1 MEDTKDSNASELQES
16 IVIEDQSS
24 QPFTSTMAPNEEKLP
39 DSEISQ
45 ASLAS
50 SFVPIEATTPLEAIQ
65 LIDENK
71 KFNENVLDYV
81 TAGNHSTPSSEYRI
95 VAVFG
100 SQSTGKS
107 TLLNHLFSTS
117 FGVMDETSRQ
127 QTTKGIWLAVSPGVS
142 TTGGLSSLKLVS
154 FDNLDNLD
162 NVEAPKLLVDDTI
175 VVMDVEGTDGTE
187 RGEDQDFERKAAL
200 FALATSEV
208 LIVNLWE
215 TQVGWYQG
223 ANMGL
228 MKTVFEVNL
237 SLFGRAK
244 LDAASDHKVLLLFVI
259 RDHTGVTSKESLS
272 ATLTRDLLRIWDSLN
287 KPSELAGLAFA
298 DFFDLAFHTL
308 SHKIYQKEQFLA
320 DVKLLGDRF
329 VDRSC
334 PDFLFKPNYCHDI
347 PIEGWTMY
355 AESCWDQIDNNKDLD
370 LPTQQIMVARC
381 KCEELAALCYENFE
395 SAYSSL
401 ENEALTFVKT
411 ERSEKEKSEKTSVIS
426 KLSYSD
432 IGASLLEIKTAAL
445 SEYDALA
452 SKYNHE
458 VYEQRRV
465 LLSDKILAKLQ
476 SVVLIYADFLNSSTV
491 DEYAALLNKRSKS
504 TTLADAMKS
513 IKLSLLDQYDQ
524 KLAAL
529 SLDESIF
536 TEPFSD
542 RLKTDVSKLE
552 GEEKIAEVNS
562 IVNKFLKKLTT
573 GMNALVQSEVS
584 KASDQTWDNIKGQFE
599 SQCGSLLK
607 RFALEDGKFDFGIGV
622 EHQLTETTLKTI
634 EFKSWE
640 VLRDAIKKY
649 TGKDNLFTV
658 LKDRF
663 DEKFGYDVNGTPR
676 VYQTT
681 KELETAFTASK
692 NAALDALPNLA
703 IARLSDDNLFEPKV
717 NLSSAFLRRKYESV
731 VTALKMEDVE
741 EEEESDSD
749 DDNGVDGED
758 DANGASS
765 KKRTFSN
772 VVSSTDQEEV
782 LRKFKRDTDAIFVAS
797 KGAIVQSRTQIPYYI
812 YLIILVLGW
821 NEFMAVIRN
830 PFFFSLILL
839 GAAAFYGLYTTN
851 LLGPAMTVGQRVVE
865 ETLAMAK
872 QKLREFVVDEHEFH
886 GRNLN
891 KMAGE
896 EIELRDIKDSEEN

>member
-1 MEDTKDSNASELQES
+1 
-16 IVIEDQSS
+16 
-24 QPFTSTMAPNEEKLP
+24 MAPDHQLSADAEL
-39 DSEISQ
+39 SEG
-45 ASLAS
+45 SLAS
-50 SFVPIEATTPLEAIQ
+50 SFVPVEAHTPLEAIQ

-81 TAGNHSTPSSEYRI
+81 TDGNNSKSSSEYRI

-142 TTGGLSSLKLVS
+142 TTKGVG
-154 FDNLDNLD
+154 
-162 NVEAPKLLVDDTI
+162 APQMEDAEKHLVDDTI

-287 KPSELAGLAFA
+287 KPAELAELAFA

-308 SHKIYQKEQFLA
+308 SHKIYQNDQFLA

-329 VDRSC
+329 VDRTS

-381 KCEELAALCYENFE
+381 KCEELAALCYEDF
-395 SAYSSL
+395 
-401 ENEALTFVKT
+401 
-411 ERSEKEKSEKTSVIS
+411 ERSYVTLEAEAAAAVKSDKTGPSTQE
-426 KLSYSD
+426 SYAA
-432 IGASLLEIKTAAL
+432 IGTSLLEIKNKAL
-445 SEYDALA
+445 ADYDAVA

-458 VYEQRRV
+458 VYEHRRA
-465 LLSDKILAKLQ
+465 LLADKILARLQ
-476 SVVLIYADFLNSSTV
+476 SIVLIYADFLNASTV
-491 DEYAALLNKRSKS
+491 EKYAATLVKRSKS
-504 TTLADAMKS
+504 TTLADAMSS
-513 IKLSLLDQYDQ
+513 IKLSLLAEHNE
-524 KLAAL
+524 KLVAL
-529 SLDESIF
+529 SLDGAVPTSA
-536 TEPFSD
+536 FSD
-542 RLKTDVSKLE
+542 RLSAEITKLE
-552 GEEKIAEVNS
+552 GEEKISEVNS

-573 GMNALVQSEVS
+573 GLNAVVQSEVS
-584 KASDQTWDNIKGQFE
+584 KASDETWDNIKTQFE
-599 SQCGSLLK
+599 SQCANLLAK
-607 RFALEDGKFDFGIGV
+607 YRSGDTYDFGIGA
-622 EHQLTETTLKTI
+622 ERQLTETTLKTI

-640 VLRDAIKKY
+640 VLRDAIKKF

-663 DEKFGYDVNGTPR
+663 DEKFGYDANGTPR

-681 KELETAFTASK
+681 NELETAFTASK
-692 NAALDALPNLA
+692 NAAADALPNLA
-703 IARLSDDNLFEPKV
+703 VARLSDDSMLEPKV
-717 NLSSAFLRRKYESV
+717 NLNSTFLRRKYESV
-731 VTALKMEDVE
+731 VTALKMEDVQE
-741 EEEESDSD
+741 EDESDSD
-749 DDNGVDGED
+749 DEENDT
-758 DANGASS
+758 
-765 KKRTFSN
+765 KRSFAA
-772 VVSSTDQEEV
+772 VVTSADQEEV
-782 LRKFKRDTDAIFVAS
+782 LRKFKRDTDAIFVAR

-821 NEFMAVIRN
+821 NEFMAVFRN

-839 GAAAFYGLYTTN
+839 AAAAFYGLYTTN
-851 LLGPAMTVGQRVVE
+851 LLGPAMTVGQRVAE

-886 GRNLN
+886 ARNLD

-896 EIELRDIKDSEEN
+896 PIELQDMKETKEE

>member
-1 MEDTKDSNASELQES
+1 MVSN
-16 IVIEDQSS
+16 DQSS
-24 QPFTSTMAPNEEKLP
+24 QLPSPMAPKHQLSAEADL
-39 DSEISQ
+39 SET
-45 ASLAS
+45 SLAS
-50 SFVPIEATTPLEAIQ
+50 SFVPIETHTPLEAIQ

-81 TAGNHSTPSSEYRI
+81 TAGNSSNGSSEYRI

-142 TTGGLSSLKLVS
+142 TTKVVELRQIDNELGGNTQNRLV
-154 FDNLDNLD
+154 N
-162 NVEAPKLLVDDTI
+162 DTI

-287 KPSELAGLAFA
+287 KPAELAELAFA

-308 SHKIYQKEQFLA
+308 SHKIYQNEQFLV

-329 VDRSC
+329 VNRTS
-334 PDFLFKPNYCHDI
+334 PEFLFKPNYCHDI

-381 KCEELAALCYENFE
+381 KCEELAALCYEDFE
-395 SAYSSL
+395 HEFISL
-401 ENEALTFVKT
+401 EDKAVNAVKNDKNGPST
-411 ERSEKEKSEKTSVIS
+411 Q
-426 KLSYSD
+426 LAYSD
-432 IGASLLEIKTAAL
+432 IGTSLLKIKNKTITD
-445 SEYDALA
+445 YDILA

-458 VYEQRRV
+458 VYEQRRA

-476 SVVLIYADFLNSSTV
+476 SVVLIYADYLNALTV
-491 DEYAALLNKRSKS
+491 EKYSATLNKRSKS
-504 TTLADAMKS
+504 KTLQDAIIS
-513 IKLSLLDQYDQ
+513 IKQSLLAEYDEM
-524 KLAAL
+524 LAAL
-529 SLDESIF
+529 SLEGTIF
-536 TEPFSD
+536 TSAFSD
-542 RLKTDVSKLE
+542 RLNTEFSKLE

-562 IVNKFLKKLTT
+562 IANKFLKKLTI
-573 GMNALVQSEVS
+573 GMNAVVQSEVS
-584 KASDQTWDNIKGQFE
+584 KASDETWDNIKAQFE
-599 SQCGSLLK
+599 SQCATLLK
-607 RFALEDGKFDFGIGV
+607 KYSFEDSYNFGIGA
-622 EHQLTETTLKTI
+622 ERQLTEATLKTI

-640 VLRDAIKKY
+640 VLRDAIKNY

-663 DEKFGYDVNGTPR
+663 DEKFGYDANGTPR

-681 KELETAFTASK
+681 KELESAFTASK
-692 NAALDALPNLA
+692 NAAADVLPNLA
-703 IARLSDDNLFEPKV
+703 IARLSDDSMLEPKV
-717 NLSSAFLRRKYESV
+717 NLASAFLRRKYESV
-731 VTALKMEDVE
+731 VTAIKMEDVPE
-741 EEEESDSD
+741 EDESDSEDEESDTKH
-749 DDNGVDGED
+749 NFTVVI
-758 DANGASS
+758 SS
-765 KKRTFSN
+765 A
-772 VVSSTDQEEV
+772 DQEEV
-782 LRKFKRDTDAIFVAS
+782 MRKFKRDTDAIFVAR

-839 GAAAFYGLYTTN
+839 AAAAFYGLYTTN
-851 LLGPAMTVGQRVVE
+851 LLGPAMTVGQRVME

-886 GRNLN
+886 ARNLD

-896 EIELRDIKDSEEN
+896 EIELQEMKGSKEE